1 VIVCFVEF
9 DGIVDHH
16 CLSFLFKFNFTIDTS
31 DSVASLLAATHYQAN
46 SNRSSICLTVICGK
60 LMKNTSAMSLL
71 SRFFLGDEKSN
82 IALSATDINIT
93 VLPV

>member
-1 VIVCFVEF
+1 
-9 DGIVDHH
+9 
-16 CLSFLFKFNFTIDTS
+16 
-31 DSVASLLAATHYQAN
+31 
-46 SNRSSICLTVICGK
+46 
-60 LMKNTSAMSLL
+60 MKNTSAMSLL